1 MSMVHTRQMGRL
13 VAAGMLENLDDT
25 INLLSQIR
33 ALHIV
38 DYDGSEDGLVL
49 GSPDDSTEV
58 LSRELNKMRA
68 ISGHVPANSNDA
80 ANAPQIRNAMAKD
93 LPKAVDSLIADVDRL
108 DELENLLSAL
118 TEEEKQ
124 LRMVLPLGVDID
136 LLDGYESLDTFIG
149 TVSDLTAAKK
159 AASGGLIL
167 SGTVGKQTVVGVF
180 VKKDGAKDV
189 QLALESAG
197 FTAIQ
202 IPENQGSPKTR
213 LAEIDSERAA
223 LIGEKTTLS
232 EKVESWKE
240 ENGDTF
246 HGGLELLERDH
257 TLATAP
263 VRLAVTE
270 HTFLIDGWV
279 EMVRAKEVESALGK
293 TCIVVNVEP
302 FKIEPGGGGHG
313 HGDDHHHQE
322 MPPIAFQDR
331 TASRPMEL
339 LTDAVGR
346 PAYGRI
352 DPTLFMFVT
361 YPIFFGMMLGD
372 MAYGLVTM
380 GLGWMILRKAGTN
393 EMLHLGGKFLLYIG
407 MGTFVFGYIYAEFA
421 GFEIYP
427 HHGSNPAE
435 ALAIFYPGVD
445 AHGHLWHA
453 TLPFG
458 IELAFPFHRVTM
470 TEDGGNLEDLILLTI
485 YIGVAHVA
493 LGLIVGFRDVYLY
506 GNGHGDSGLV
516 CAIFEKGSWLIL
528 LTGGFLAAYS
538 FLSAPAYEER
548 WVNPDPAY
556 LDLLDQLLMA
566 GIAMAV
572 IGVGMIIWMLYRYHG
587 VPFPINVGLGPIEAV
602 GMMPTVISYV
612 RLFAVGVVG
621 VKIAE
626 TGNNMLFGPAM
637 DSIQSGDGLVLVPIM
652 ILGWFAV
659 QIFAWGLGVFSPNI
673 HAARLHFVEWMRQFY
688 DASGEAFTPFGF
700 KARHVEVE

>member
-1 MSMVHTRQMGRL
+1 MSMIHTQQMGRL
-13 VAAGMLENLDDT
+13 VAAGMLEDLDAT
-25 INLLSQIR
+25 INILSQLR

-38 DYDGSEDGLVL
+38 DYDGSEQGLNLGTPDG
-49 GSPDDSTEV
+49 STEI

-68 ISGHVPANSNDA
+68 VSSNIPSNSK
-80 ANAPQIRNAMAKD
+80 NASIASEIRQALDKD
-93 LPKAVDSLIADVDRL
+93 LPTAVESLIANTERM
-108 DELENLLSAL
+108 DEIENMLSSL
-118 TEEEKQ
+118 GDEENQ
-124 LRMVLPLGVDID
+124 LRMIAPLGVETE
-136 LLDGYESLDTFIG
+136 LLDGYESLATFVG
-149 TVSDLTAAKK
+149 TVNDLTAAKK
-159 AASGGLIL
+159 AASDGIIL
-167 SGTVGKQTVVGVF
+167 SGNTGKETIVGVF
-180 VKKDGAKDV
+180 VKKEIAKDV
-189 QLALESAG
+189 QSDLESAG
-197 FTAIQ
+197 FSAIQ
-202 IPENQGSPKTR
+202 IPEGKGEPKSR
-213 LAEIDSERAA
+213 LVEIDSERLS
-223 LIGEKTTLS
+223 LIDEKSTLSGKLESWNKENGEK
-232 EKVESWKE
+232 
-240 ENGDTF
+240 F

-257 TLATAP
+257 AMATAP

-279 EMVRAKEVESALGK
+279 EMIRAEEVKSALVK
-293 TCIVVNVEP
+293 TCIVVDVEP
-302 FKIEPGGGGHG
+302 FKIQPGGGGHG
-313 HGDDHHHQE
+313 HSDDHHHQE
-322 MPPIAFQDR
+322 MPPIAFTNR

-352 DPTLFMFVT
+352 DPTLFMFFT

-380 GLGWMILRKAGTN
+380 GLGWMVLRKAGTN
-393 EMLHLGGKFLLYIG
+393 EMMNLGGKFLLYIG
-407 MGTFVFGYIYAEFA
+407 LGTFVFGYLYAEFA

-435 ALAIFYPGVD
+435 ALAVLYPGVD

-453 TLPFG
+453 SLPFG
-458 IELAFPFHRVTM
+458 MELAFPFHRVLM
-470 TEDGGNLEDLILLTI
+470 AEDGGNLEDLILLTI

-528 LTGGFLAAYS
+528 LSGGFLAAYA
-538 FLSAPAYEER
+538 FLSAPAYEEK
-548 WVNPDPAY
+548 WVNPDQAY
-556 LDLLDQLLMA
+556 LDLLDQMLMIGGVLVA
-566 GIAMAV
+566 IGI
-572 IGVGMIIWMLYRYHG
+572 GMIIWMLYRYHG

-626 TGNNMLFGPAM
+626 TGNNMLFDPAM
-637 DSIQSGDGLVLVPIM
+637 DSIQSGEGLFLVPVM

-688 DASGEAFTPFGF
+688 DASGEAFDPFGF
-700 KARHVEVE
+700 KAHHVEVE